1 MFRVIS
7 RKKKKTHSDR
17 LGMVLICY
25 WSFMPLGT
33 GGCFGT
39 LIDFY
44 IILNKFIFF
53 LMVFFVKF
61 GVDTLLRGLDILP

>member
-1 MFRVIS
+1 
-7 RKKKKTHSDR
+7 
-17 LGMVLICY
+17 
-25 WSFMPLGT
+25 MPLGT

-61 GVDTLLRGLDILP
+61 GVDTFLRGLDILP